1 MSLEEFKE
9 KCLYYYKQALRD
21 YGVAPTLIEENM
33 EKQFMDEY
41 EEQILKD
48 YVENK

>member
-1 MSLEEFKE
+1 MNLEEFKE

-33 EKQFMDEY
+33 EKQFIDEY

-48 YVENK
+48 YEV